1 MTARKCLF
9 CGGKAELLC
18 DSWIGWE
25 RKRGEMSKE
34 APNLLTSPA
43 WGVPIRYRLVHT
55 CDAPLCQACAVPA
68 GSFHV
73 RLRYQGSFTES
84 IDYCQGHDRGDSRTE
99 ITGLQA
105 EAFRARWR
113 AQVRAHAA
121 AAAPEQPQL
130 GLFTGLIA

>member
-1 MTARKCLF
+1 MTSRKCLF

-25 RKRGEMSKE
+25 RKRGEISRD
-34 APNLLTSPA
+34 ASNLLTCPA
-43 WGVPIRYRLVHT
+43 WGVPMRYRLVHT

-68 GSFHV
+68 GTFHV
-73 RLRYQGSFTES
+73 RLRYQGSFSDS
-84 IDYCQGHDRGDSRTE
+84 IDYCPGHDRGDRRTE

-113 AQVRAHAA
+113 AQARARLAE
-121 AAAPEQPQL
+121 AAPDHAQL
-130 GLFTGLIA
+130 RLFTGLLS